1 MTQAVI
7 TVNSGSSSIKF
18 AFYSIENNPND
29 LTLICQ
35 GEFAGIPHMLHF
47 SAHDEKGIL
56 EDKMIAGEATYQ
68 AALSYLLNW
77 IKTTYPKIQ
86 LTAAGHRIVHGGE
99 RYTQSVRIDQN
110 ILKYLDTL
118 IPLAPLHQPHNLAG
132 IRTLQSLYPALPQV
146 ACFDTSFHH
155 TLPRLATL
163 FALPQHFW
171 DEGIRRFGFHG
182 LSYRYISETL
192 PQLVGKGAM
201 GKVVVAHLG
210 HGASMC
216 ALKDLKS
223 FATTMG
229 LTVLEGL
236 PMGTRCGNI
245 DPGVIL
251 YLASEKGYSIED
263 MSDLLY
269 KKSGL
274 LGLSEASDDMQ
285 ELLRLKTPQAREAID
300 YFCYH
305 IQRNLGSLVAA
316 LGGLD
321 TFVFT
326 GGIGENAP
334 LIRQKVCEGLKWLNI
349 EIDEDL
355 NTSPP
360 SPSAFQISA
369 SKSGHPSV
377 WVIPTNEEIMIA
389 KDVLKLTMTEKKES

>member
-7 TVNSGSSSIKF
+7 TLNSGSSSIKF
-18 AFYSIENNPND
+18 ALYSIEDDSNN

-35 GEFAGIPHMLHF
+35 GQFDGIPHTLHF
-47 SAHDEKGIL
+47 SAHDENGRL
-56 EDKMIAGEATYQ
+56 EDKIIADGAHFQ
-68 AALSYLLNW
+68 AALSYLFNW

-86 LTAAGHRIVHGGE
+86 LMAAGHRIVHGGA
-99 RYTQSVRIDQN
+99 RYTQSVQIDQN
-110 ILKYLDTL
+110 VLQYLDAL

-132 IRTLQSLYPALPQV
+132 IRTLEALYPTLPQV

-155 TLPRLATL
+155 TQPRLATL
-163 FALPQHFW
+163 FALPEHYW
-171 DEGIRRFGFHG
+171 EEGIRRFGFHG

-192 PQLVGKGAM
+192 PHLVGEKPM
-201 GKVVVAHLG
+201 SKVVVAHLG

-216 ALKDLKS
+216 ALKNLKS
-223 FATTMG
+223 IATSMG
-229 LTVLEGL
+229 LTALDGL
-236 PMGTRCGNI
+236 PMATRCGSI

-251 YLASEKGYSIED
+251 YLGAAKGYSIEEI
-263 MSDLLY
+263 SDLLY

-274 LGLSEASDDMQ
+274 LGLSGTSDDMR
-285 ELLRLKTPQAREAID
+285 ELLSLKTLQAKEAID

-321 TFVFT
+321 VLVFT

-334 LIRQKVCEGLKWLNI
+334 LIRQQVCEGLKWLSI
-349 EIDEDL
+349 DIDEDL
-355 NTSPP
+355 NFSSP
-360 SPSAFQISA
+360 SPSALQIST

-389 KDVLKLTMTEKKES
+389 KDVFEVMSI